1 MRWVQ
6 LKIFY
11 QDEGSGINLKRSNNN
26 FVVQKFNITTMLNPS
41 CVQKNISLLFL
52 LTITLFISTKLFAA
66 AGDNISNTAVI
77 NYDLGGVPTVTNA
90 SSSFTEDRIINFVV
104 VESNGGSAVPV
115 ITDMTNAVMQF
126 LITNTSNDTL
136 DFLITAANTSPNP
149 FGLPADTF
157 DPLAGT
163 IQTFVE
169 SGATPGYQVAQD
181 TAVFVDELVPNL
193 PRVIYVVA
201 DLPTIVNDDVAALA
215 LIAQV
220 AEGGSVGVEGAAIN
234 ADDNNRVS
242 PAGVYSN
249 GATNV
254 VAGAASNNP
263 DTLAMETVFNDPAG
277 ASPEDI
283 ASNLNQDAVGN
294 GQHSDAGAYQVTP
307 PVIITKSVVVID
319 TLGGTDPHPG
329 ATLRYTLNVNIA
341 GNVAVD
347 NLIINDPI
355 PANTTY
361 TAGSIL
367 LNGAVQT
374 DVIDDPVDFS
384 RAIDILSLPVVSIEV
399 DLGQNNSVSVAPGIT
414 NVINFEVTID

>member
-1 MRWVQ
+1 M
-6 LKIFY
+6 K
-11 QDEGSGINLKRSNNN
+11 SANNK
-26 FVVQKFNITTMLNPS
+26 FVDQKFNIITMLTTS
-41 CVQKNISLLFL
+41 CVQKNISILFL
-52 LTITLFISTKLFAA
+52 FVISLFVSTKIFAA

-77 NYDLGGVPTVTNA
+77 SYGIGGVSTVTNA
-90 SSSFTEDRIINFVV
+90 SSSFTEDRRINFVV

-181 TAVFVDELVPNL
+181 TAVFVDELVPNV
-193 PRVIYVVA
+193 PRVVYVVA
-201 DLPTIVNDDVAALA
+201 DLPTIVNDDVAAMA

-220 AEGGSVGVEGAAIN
+220 AEGGSVGVEGAAID

-254 VAGAASNNP
+254 AAGSAVNNP
-263 DTLAMETVFNDPAG
+263 DTLGMETVFNEPAG
-277 ASPEDI
+277 SNPEDI
-283 ASNLNQDAVGN
+283 SSDLNQDVAGN
-294 GQHSDAGAYQVTP
+294 GQHSDASAYQVTP

-329 ATLRYTLNVNIA
+329 STLRYTLNVDVN
-341 GNVAVD
+341 GTVAVD
-347 NLIINDPI
+347 NLVINDPI

-361 TAGSIL
+361 TVGSML
-367 LNGAVQT
+367 LNGVVQT
-374 DVIDDPVDFS
+374 DANDDPTDFS

-399 DLGQNNSVSVAPGIT
+399 DLGQNNAVSVAPGVS
-414 NVINFEVTID
+414 NVIIFEVTID

>member
-1 MRWVQ
+1 M
-6 LKIFY
+6 L
-11 QDEGSGINLKRSNNN
+11 
-26 FVVQKFNITTMLNPS
+26 TTPCAL
-41 CVQKNISLLFL
+41 KNISVLCLFV
-52 LTITLFISTKLFAA
+52 ISLFISTNLFAA

-77 NYDLGGVPTVTNA
+77 SYDIGGVPSVANA
-90 SSSFTEDRIINFVV
+90 SASFTEDRIINFVV

-136 DFLITAANTSPNP
+136 DFLIAGANTSPNP

-169 SGATPGYQVAQD
+169 SGVTPGYQVAED
-181 TAVFVDELVPNL
+181 TAVFVDELVPNV
-193 PRVIYVVA
+193 PRVVYVVA
-201 DLPTIVNDDVAALA
+201 DLPTIVNDDVAAMA

-220 AEGGSVGVEGAAIN
+220 AEGGSVGVEGAVIN

-254 VAGAASNNP
+254 VSGSASNNP
-263 DTLAMETVFNDPAG
+263 DTLAMETVFNEPAG

-283 ASNLNQDAVGN
+283 SSDLSQDVAGN
-294 GQHSDAGAYQVTP
+294 GQHSDASAYQVTP
-307 PVIITKSVVVID
+307 PVVITKSVVVID
-319 TLGGTDPHPG
+319 TLGGTDPHAG
-329 ATLRYTLNVNIA
+329 STLRYTLIVDVNGA
-341 GNVAVD
+341 VAVD
-347 NLIINDPI
+347 NLVINDPI

-361 TAGSIL
+361 TAGSML
-367 LNGAVQT
+367 LNGVAQT
-374 DVIDDPVDFS
+374 DANDDPTDFS
-384 RAIDILSLPVVSIEV
+384 RAIDILSLPVASIEV
-399 DLGQNNSVSVAPGIT
+399 DLGQNNTVPVAPGAT
-414 NVINFEVTID
+414 NVIIFEVTID

>member
-1 MRWVQ
+1 
-6 LKIFY
+6 
-11 QDEGSGINLKRSNNN
+11 
-26 FVVQKFNITTMLNPS
+26 MLMIS
-41 CVQKNISLLFL
+41 CVQKNVLILFVIS
-52 LTITLFISTKLFAA
+52 LFISTKIFAA

-77 NYDLGGVPTVTNA
+77 TYNIGGVPTVTNA
-90 SSSFTEDRIINFVV
+90 SSSFTEDRRINFVV
-104 VESNGGSAVPV
+104 VESNGGSTVPV

-169 SGATPGYQVAQD
+169 NGVTPGYQVAQD
-181 TAVFVDELVPNL
+181 TAAFVDELVPNV
-193 PRVIYVVA
+193 PRVVYVVA
-201 DLPTIVNDDVAALA
+201 DLPTIVNDDVAAMA

-220 AEGGSVGVEGAAIN
+220 AEGGGVGVEGVAIN

-254 VAGAASNNP
+254 SAGSASNNP
-263 DTLAMETVFNDPAG
+263 DTLAMETVFNEPAG
-277 ASPEDI
+277 TNLEDI
-283 ASNLNQDAVGN
+283 SSDLNQDVVGN
-294 GQHSDAGAYQVTP
+294 GQHSDASAYQVTP

-319 TLGGTDPHPG
+319 TLGGSDPHPG
-329 ATLRYTLNVNIA
+329 STLRYTLNVAIG

-347 NLIINDPI
+347 NLVINDPI

-367 LNGAVQT
+367 LNGVAQT
-374 DVIDDPVDFS
+374 DTNDDPTDFS
-384 RAIDILSLPVVSIEV
+384 RAIDILSLPVASIEV
-399 DLGQNNSVSVAPGIT
+399 DLGENNAVSVAPGVN
-414 NVINFEVTID
+414 NVIIFEVTID